1 MMVGP
6 VLVTV
11 EAPRTAKL
19 CAEPSGDWADAAEA
33 LRTIAAKGRIAES
46 RITRRREERFILHLP
61 FPSYNIDPGETGRSD
76 ARRDDL
82 MRLYAGLVKP
92 AVQF

>member
-19 CAEPSGDWADAAEA
+19 CAEPSGGVACVKAR
-33 LRTIAAKGRIAES
+33 LTILS
-46 RITRRREERFILHLP
+46 RQITKKTFFMTLLLIL
-61 FPSYNIDPGETGRSD
+61 FR
-76 ARRDDL
+76 
-82 MRLYAGLVKP
+82 
-92 AVQF
+92 